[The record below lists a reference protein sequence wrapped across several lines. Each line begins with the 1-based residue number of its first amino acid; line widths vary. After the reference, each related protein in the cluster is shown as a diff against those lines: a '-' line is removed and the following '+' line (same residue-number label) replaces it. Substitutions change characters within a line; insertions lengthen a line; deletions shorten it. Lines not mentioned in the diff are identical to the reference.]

1 MFALCGP
8 IYINAYIL
16 HIFSVLFI
24 LQCYSLF
31 FVNIYIYI
39 YIESCIGFVGTNSPL
54 RFANGRGRW
63 LDHGQGHDAP
73 FPTHAGIFISTIDI
87 YRVFGIIEST

>member
-1 MFALCGP
+1 MDQ
-8 IYINAYIL
+8 YIL
-16 HIFSVLFI
+16 THIYYTFFLYYLFSNVIPCF
-24 LQCYSLF
+24 SL
-31 FVNIYIYI
+31 IYIYI